1 MTHEGQS
8 WTEEPA
14 ELIGA
19 TARELITSELNE
31 PAMAEIIDKL
41 PLEYRD
47 ELVARV
53 QDIVEAAFNAGFT
66 VGSEEAGIST
76 KILSRDVARTAEE
89 GLLSE
94 LRKIINTAA
103 VNL

>member
-14 ELIGA
+14 ELTGA
-19 TARELITSELNE
+19 TARELITSELND
-31 PAMAEIIDKL
+31 PVMAEIIDSL
-41 PLEYRD
+41 PPEYRA
-47 ELVARV
+47 ELVDRV
-53 QDIVEAAFNAGFT
+53 QGMVEAAFNAGFT

-89 GLLSE
+89 RLLSE
-94 LRKIINTAA
+94 LRTIINTAA
-103 VNL
+103 ANL